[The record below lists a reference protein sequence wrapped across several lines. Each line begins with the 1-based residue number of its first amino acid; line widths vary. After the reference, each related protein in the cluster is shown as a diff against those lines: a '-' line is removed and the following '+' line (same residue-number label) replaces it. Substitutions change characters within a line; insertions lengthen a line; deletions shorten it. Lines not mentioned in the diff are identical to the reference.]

1 MKPKP
6 KYVRLVDGL
15 ELMSHVV
22 IDKSK
27 PQFLFLLQPHQ
38 LVQMGGNINE
48 KNEVRGRV
56 GLQSWPHFSPNEQV
70 PVRVEAVAVVSEL
83 SPEFADFYF
92 SALNK
97 PTVTQVEEEKK
108 PIHPGDPDG
117 KEEADAFKDFVIDFT
132 KLN

>member
-1 MKPKP
+1 MAGFITFYASSLAVPARRAMENP
-6 KYVRLVDGL
+6 EEADY
-15 ELMSHVV
+15 
-22 IDKSK
+22 
-27 PQFLFLLQPHQ
+27 Q
-38 LVQMGGNINE
+38 L
-48 KNEVRGRV
+48 
-56 GLQSWPHFSPNEQV
+56 PHFSPNEQV

-83 SPEFADFYF
+83 SKEFADFYF

-97 PTVTQVEEEKK
+97 PTITEVEEVKK

>member
-1 MKPKP
+1 
-6 KYVRLVDGL
+6 
-15 ELMSHVV
+15 MSHVV

-38 LVQMGGNINE
+38 LVHMGGDINE
-48 KNEVRGRV
+48 KNELRGRV
-56 GLQSWPHFSPNEQV
+56 GLQAWPHFSPNEQV

-83 SPEFADFYF
+83 SKEFADFYF

-97 PTVTQVEEEKK
+97 PTITEVEEVKK